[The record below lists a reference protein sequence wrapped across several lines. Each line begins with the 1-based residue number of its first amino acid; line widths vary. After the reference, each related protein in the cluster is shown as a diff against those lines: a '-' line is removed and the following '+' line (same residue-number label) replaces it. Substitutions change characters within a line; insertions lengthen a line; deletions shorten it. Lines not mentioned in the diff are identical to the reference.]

1 MLLEQRILDL
11 QKDKD
16 ALIDKVRELK
26 NKVLDLEL
34 SLNSQRSINSRL
46 ITENNKL
53 IQEIAS
59 IGNPIYL
66 SITTFE
72 ADYPEP
78 YSNVIRA
85 NCDDTWKDIEM
96 SVKAKFLDDLYEQ
109 GYIKRVQNKDHD
121 IQTLYY
127 MRAVK

>member
-1 MLLEQRILDL
+1 MRYFKLIEQIAQL
-11 QKDKD
+11 QKKI
-16 ALIDKVRELK
+16 A
-26 NKVLDLEL
+26 DLEL
-34 SLNSQRSINSRL
+34 SLDSQQSIISRL
-46 ITENNKL
+46 ITENNRL

-66 SITTFE
+66 SVPTFK
-72 ADYPEP
+72 ADSPEP

-96 SVKAKFLDDLYEQ
+96 SAKGKFFDDLYEQ

-121 IQTLYY
+121 VQTLYC
-127 MRAVK
+127 MRVVK

>member
-1 MLLEQRILDL
+1 MRWFKLIEQIAQL
-11 QKDKD
+11 QKK
-16 ALIDKVRELK
+16 IT
-26 NKVLDLEL
+26 DLEL

-46 ITENNKL
+46 ITENNRL

-66 SITTFE
+66 SVSTFE

-96 SVKAKFLDDLYEQ
+96 SAKAKFFDDLYEQ

-121 IQTLYY
+121 VQTLYC
-127 MRAVK
+127 MRVVK